1 MSIPHLS
8 RLGPYE
14 ILAPLGAGGMGEVY
28 RARDPRLG
36 REVAIKVL
44 PAHRLSDETKRRR
57 FVQEARTASTLN
69 HPSIVTIHEIE
80 RDGDVDFIVMELV
93 HGKDLERSIPPRG
106 MPLAEALRIAIPV
119 ADALARAH
127 AAGIVHRDLKPA
139 NVVVSDEGVPKI
151 LDFGLAKLL
160 ESEAA
165 GSIESTLESPLS
177 HAGTIAGTPGY
188 MSPEQATGRS
198 VDARSD
204 VFSFGALLFE
214 MVTGRRAFAGTTVP
228 EALAATLSADP
239 GPPSKL
245 AQGVTEPLDRLILR
259 CLRKDPDRRFQHMSD
274 VKVELQEIAEEVAAG
289 GSQGSL
295 ARVAAAGAVPPAARR
310 RVWWWVAA
318 AAAALLAAGAAAW
331 LIERSRWR
339 NPLAGAQFTR
349 ITDFDGTE
357 LDGAI
362 SRDGKFVAF
371 LAARDGPLDTWV
383 SQIGTGS
390 FHNLTEG
397 RAPGLV
403 DEEVRNL
410 GFSPDG
416 ALVYVWV
423 RTAAAPGKQPIN
435 VWAVPTLGGP
445 LRPFLEAAEVAWSPD
460 GKQLVYHPASDG
472 DPLHVS
478 ERDAG
483 AGRRI
488 YAAPSGVHCH
498 YPTWS
503 PDGAFIYFVRG
514 FAPDQMD
521 VWRIRPAGGEIDRL
535 TFHEARVSH
544 PNLLDDR
551 TLVYIAPAEDG
562 SGPSLYGMDVDER
575 TPHRISFGIER
586 YTSIAASADG
596 RRLVATLSAPEAS
609 LWRLAISDRAIDASG
624 PTRLPVRALS
634 PRLGSGYLVY
644 LKDDGKA
651 IWKLEGDRASELWTG
666 DGRVPAPP
674 AVSPNGERIAFTMR
688 RGEHT
693 RLYAMNADGTG
704 VRPLIEALEVRGG
717 IAWSPDSE
725 AIVVGVDQGNGPQLW
740 HIPLAD
746 AAPRAVTTEYSIDP
760 VWSPDGG
767 SLVYSGSQLGPGY
780 ALKAIT
786 PGRSPGADTAPEPP
800 AQRSVP
806 IPARRRRLGPAE
818 EGRRSQQLLAFR
830 SRDGKRAPAHGL
842 RPRVFHPGLRRFPRR
857 EGDRLRPA
865 EAGVGHR
872 LDRSA
877 AALKLRAEPGAPR
890 ASSNQPA
897 QSGLRFS
904 RKAVSPSR
912 PSAEARRSAI
922 ASIVSS
928 RKPLGARGDAADQRL
943 RRRDRAR
950 GRLEQL
956 GHALVD
962 GRVELV
968 EGDHAVDEAE
978 RLGARG
984 AEALP
989 GQEQLAR
996 GGDADLAHD
1005 VRRDHAGHQA
1015 QPHLA
1020 EREAGAVLGHHDV
1033 RDRGEPGAASECR
1046 PLHAGDD
1053 GMWRLRRSSRTG
1065 QRARRRPPGCP
1076 CARSPRPFSSS
1087 RRRRPRRIRARGRP
1101 ARSHG
1106 CPRVPR
1112 QRRSPGAARAP
1123 SARRWRCAPR
1133 AGPARCARPA
1143 RRGSARHA
1151 APASRGSMPRPAA
1164 RQPLAGFELR
1174 PVLQQ
1179 QASQHGAVAAPLV
1192 RAIAAHRK
1200 GCRL

>member
-1 MSIPHLS
+1 MSIPRPS

-14 ILAPLGAGGMGEVY
+14 VLAPLGAGGMGEVS

-69 HPSIVTIHEIE
+69 HPSIVTIYEIE

-160 ESEAA
+160 ESETA
-165 GSIESTLESPLS
+165 GSIDSTLDSPLS

-274 VKVELQEIAEEVAAG
+274 VRVELQEIAEEVAAG

-331 LIERSRWR
+331 YFERSRWR
-339 NPLAGAQFTR
+339 NPLTGAQFTR

-488 YAAPSGVHCH
+488 YTAPSGVHCH

-503 PDGAFIYFVRG
+503 PNGAFIYFVRG

-609 LWRLAISDRAIDASG
+609 LWRLAISDRPIDASG

-780 ALKAIT
+780 AVKAI
-786 PGRSPGADTAPEPP
+786 SLDGAP
-800 AQRSVP
+800 VP
-806 IPARRRRLGPAE
+806 IPPLSLLRNDRFRFLPGGGALVLLKRDGDRNNFWRFDLATGSERRLTDFGPE
-818 EGRRSQQLLAFR
+818 YSIQDFDV
-830 SRDGKRAPAHGL
+830 SRDGKEI
-842 RPRVFHPGLRRFPRR
+842 VF
-857 EGDRLRPA
+857 DRL
-865 EAGVGHR
+865 
-872 LDRSA
+872 
-877 AALKLRAEPGAPR
+877 K
-890 ASSNQPA
+890 
-897 QSGLRFS
+897 
-904 RKAVSPSR
+904 
-912 PSAEARRSAI
+912 
-922 ASIVSS
+922 
-928 RKPLGARGDAADQRL
+928 
-943 RRRDRAR
+943 
-950 GRLEQL
+950 
-956 GHALVD
+956 
-962 GRVELV
+962 
-968 EGDHAVDEAE
+968 
-978 RLGARG
+978 
-984 AEALP
+984 
-989 GQEQLAR
+989 
-996 GGDADLAHD
+996 
-1005 VRRDHAGHQA
+1005 
-1015 QPHLA
+1015 
-1020 EREAGAVLGHHDV
+1020 
-1033 RDRGEPGAASECR
+1033 
-1046 PLHAGDD
+1046 
-1053 GMWRLRRSSRTG
+1053 
-1065 QRARRRPPGCP
+1065 
-1076 CARSPRPFSSS
+1076 
-1087 RRRRPRRIRARGRP
+1087 
-1101 ARSHG
+1101 
-1106 CPRVPR
+1106 
-1112 QRRSPGAARAP
+1112 
-1123 SARRWRCAPR
+1123 
-1133 AGPARCARPA
+1133 
-1143 RRGSARHA
+1143 
-1151 APASRGSMPRPAA
+1151 
-1164 RQPLAGFELR
+1164 
-1174 PVLQQ
+1174 
-1179 QASQHGAVAAPLV
+1179 QASDIVLIDLPP
-1192 RAIAAHRK
+1192 R
-1200 GCRL
+1200 